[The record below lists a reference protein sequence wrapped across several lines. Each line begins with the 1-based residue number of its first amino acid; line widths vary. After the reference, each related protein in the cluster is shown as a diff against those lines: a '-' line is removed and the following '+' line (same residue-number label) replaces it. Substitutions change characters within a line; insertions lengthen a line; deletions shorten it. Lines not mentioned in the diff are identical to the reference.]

1 MKRHVS
7 VAVWLGSLTIAV
19 SAQTPQPK
27 PQAGPLVDSS
37 RLLVQLEQTAPTGTT
52 RVYGDPAQ
60 PGMFVSRVHL
70 APNKK
75 NRPHYYDQD
84 QIVTVLKGT
93 WWVGKGEVFRQDRL
107 VAVREGG
114 LMYLPAK
121 LAHYDVAGSGDV
133 ILQIT
138 GVGPVHSTHAE
149 LDAAGK
155 PVPVAGPYPEDMQE
169 GGGRR
174 RRYALAVQ
182 DANNPDP
189 DNPDPARGTQTQQP
203 DPDPD
208 NPGPP
213 RGTQTQQ
220 DPK

>member
-1 MKRHVS
+1 MKRHVF
-7 VAVWLGSLTIAV
+7 VAILLGSVTVAV
-19 SAQTPQPK
+19 SAQAPQPK
-27 PQAGPLVDSS
+27 PQSGPLVDSS
-37 RLLVQLEQTAPTGTT
+37 RLIVPIEQTPAGNT

-60 PGMFVSRVHL
+60 PGMFVSRVSL
-70 APNKK
+70 RPNAK
-75 NRPHYYDQD
+75 NRPHYNDQD

-121 LAHYDVAGSGDV
+121 LTYYDVAGSGDV

-138 GVGPVHSTHAE
+138 GVGPVKSTHAE
-149 LDAAGK
+149 LDAAGN
-155 PVPVAGPYPEDMQE
+155 PVAVGGPYPEDMQE

-189 DNPDPARGTQTQQP
+189 DNPDPVRGTQVQQP
-203 DPDPD
+203 DDPD

-213 RGTQTQQ
+213 RGTQTQN
-220 DPK
+220 PK